1 MANKDFVTL
10 SKKNV
15 IIGIIVIAIIILGV
29 VVYFNLA
36 SIKDLMPSKAIATV
50 NGIKIDQKQ
59 LDQAIAAVQS
69 QTQGVVNETQVIDQ
83 LVSRELLVQEAEK
96 RGITT
101 DVKEAEDLLSTHLS
115 QQGATIDDLKS
126 KLNKK
131 SDYDFIIKGYIEQ
144 ISLGKLTDQLFEN
157 ENLEVTDQE
166 SKEFFDKNQ
175 QLFNLVQSNGKNAT
189 YTDVKDQIKTI
200 LKQQKQNKIIG
211 ELIDSLKNQ
220 SEIVYD

>member
-15 IIGIIVIAIIILGV
+15 IIGIIVIVIIILGV
-29 VVYFNLA
+29 IVYLNLA

-69 QTQGVVNETQVIDQ
+69 QTQGVVNETQIIDQ

-115 QQGATIDDLKS
+115 QQGATIEDLKS
-126 KLNKK
+126 RLNKK
-131 SDYDFIIKGYIEQ
+131 SDYDFIIKGYVEQ

-157 ENLEVTDQE
+157 KKLEITDQE

-189 YTDVKDQIKTI
+189 YTDVKDQIKTL

-220 SEIVYD
+220 SEIIYD

>member
-15 IIGIIVIAIIILGV
+15 IIGIIVIVIIILGV
-29 VVYFNLA
+29 IVYLNLA

-69 QTQGVVNETQVIDQ
+69 QTQGVVNETQIIDQ
-83 LVSRELLVQEAEK
+83 LVSRELLVQEANK

-101 DVKEAEDLLSTHLS
+101 DVKEAEYLLSTHLS
-115 QQGATIDDLKS
+115 QQGATIEDLKS
-126 KLNKK
+126 RLNKK
-131 SDYDFIIKGYIEQ
+131 SDYDFIIKGYVEQ

-157 ENLEVTDQE
+157 KKLEITDQE

-175 QLFNLVQSNGKNAT
+175 QLFNLVQSNGKHAT
-189 YTDVKDQIKTI
+189 YTDVKDQIKTL

-220 SEIVYD
+220 SEIIYD

>member
-15 IIGIIVIAIIILGV
+15 IIGIIVIVIIILGV
-29 VVYFNLA
+29 IVYLNLA

-50 NGIKIDQKQ
+50 NGII
-59 LDQAIAAVQS
+59 
-69 QTQGVVNETQVIDQ
+69 IDQ
-83 LVSRELLVQEAEK
+83 LVSRELLVQEANK

-101 DVKEAEDLLSTHLS
+101 DVKEAEYLLSTHLS
-115 QQGATIDDLKS
+115 QQGATIEDLKS
-126 KLNKK
+126 RLNKK
-131 SDYDFIIKGYIEQ
+131 SDYDFIIKGYVEQ

-157 ENLEVTDQE
+157 KKLEITDQE

-175 QLFNLVQSNGKNAT
+175 QLFNLVQSNGKHAT
-189 YTDVKDQIKTI
+189 YTDVKDQIKTL

-220 SEIVYD
+220 SEIIYD

>member
-1 MANKDFVTL
+1 MTNKDFVTL

-15 IIGIIVIAIIILGV
+15 IIGIVVIVVIILGV
-29 VVYFNLA
+29 VAYLNWA
-36 SIKDLMPSKAIATV
+36 SIKDLMPSKTIATI

-59 LDQAIAAVQS
+59 LDQAIVAVQS

-101 DVKEAEDLLSTHLS
+101 SVQEAEDLLSTHLA
-115 QQGATIDDLKS
+115 QQGATIDDLKN

-131 SDYDFIIKGYIEQ
+131 SDYDFIIKGYEEQ
-144 ISLGKLTDQLFEN
+144 ISLGKLTDLLFEN
-157 ENLEVTDQE
+157 ENLDITDQE

-189 YTDVKDQIKTI
+189 YNDVKDQIKAL
-200 LKQQKQNKIIG
+200 LKQQKQNKVIG
-211 ELIDSLKNQ
+211 ELINSLKNQ
-220 SEIVYD
+220 SEIVYY